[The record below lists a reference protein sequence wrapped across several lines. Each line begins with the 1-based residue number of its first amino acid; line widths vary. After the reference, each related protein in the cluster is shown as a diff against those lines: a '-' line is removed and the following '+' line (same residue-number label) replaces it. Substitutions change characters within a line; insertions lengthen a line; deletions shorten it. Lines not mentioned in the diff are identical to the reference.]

1 MNNLTEAG
9 GGAAA
14 SKELFAEGRK
24 VCDNEKEPPT
34 TRARADLNGVRD
46 VADVRNLLREWM
58 ASTIEPTGDD
68 VETVETFLGDLVD
81 EDDLE
86 AVLWLIRGA
95 IQCCCEI
102 QISSREIFQ

>member
-1 MNNLTEAG
+1 MSETAG
-9 GGAAA
+9 GGVA
-14 SKELFAEGRK
+14 SKELFVESSK
-24 VCDNEKEPPT
+24 VCDNE
-34 TRARADLNGVRD
+34 RARADLNGVRE

-58 ASTIEPTGDD
+58 ASTGEPTGDD